1 VEILS
6 SHKRL
11 AVVLLA
17 AALTSTLAS
26 ARDDEHATEHQV
38 KAAFLYHFLKFVDWP
53 VPPVDRPWQIGVVGS
68 AQFAEVLAETVKG
81 KTVKGR
87 PVTVV
92 PVTNT
97 ADARN
102 CHIVFF
108 SSPLK
113 NAPASVTGVLTVG
126 EDARFLAAGGI
137 LNFFLEDNKVRFE
150 INAQAARSAG
160 LRMSA
165 QLMQLG
171 SVR

>member
-1 VEILS
+1 MEILGS
-6 SHKRL
+6 LKRL
-11 AVVLLA
+11 AAVLLT
-17 AALTSTLAS
+17 AALMPTLAS
-26 ARDDEHATEHQV
+26 ARDDEHATEDQV

-68 AQFAEVLAETVKG
+68 AQFTEVLAETVKG

-92 PVTNT
+92 PVVITT
-97 ADARN
+97 DVRN
-102 CHIVFF
+102 CHIIFF

-113 NAPASVTGVLTVG
+113 STPANVTGVLTVG

-150 INAQAARSAG
+150 INAQAAHSAG